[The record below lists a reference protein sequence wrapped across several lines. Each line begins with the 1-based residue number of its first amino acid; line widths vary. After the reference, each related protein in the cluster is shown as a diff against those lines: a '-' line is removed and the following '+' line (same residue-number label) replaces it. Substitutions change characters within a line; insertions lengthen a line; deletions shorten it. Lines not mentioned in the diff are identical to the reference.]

1 MKTKLFK
8 TILCIFILTIS
19 CFEGYNTIDAKR
31 IIEENKDNI
40 LFYYNK
46 YDDEVV
52 NEDEYIGILTIPDIK
67 LNRGFY
73 PINSKYN
80 DLSKNI
86 LYLKESIPIEE
97 KNSMIILAAHRGNSK
112 VSFFNNLDKLS
123 LGSIIKI
130 NYKNKE
136 YTYTLEYKYDELKDG
151 RLNVYRDDSKDSLI
165 LITCNKY
172 RKKYQTIYVS
182 YRKDDANWLLYYL

>member
-1 MKTKLFK
+1 MKIKLFK

-46 YDDEVV
+46 HDDEIV

-67 LNRGFY
+67 LSRGFY

-182 YRKDDANWLLYYL
+182 YRKDDAN